1 MDSLLKEHK
10 KILTDPNFEH
20 LSKMHSD
27 LTTSL
32 TQSLAS
38 PVLMMN
44 LEEDHSHKKTHRL
57 GDAEKDDLLNL
68 ALKAKKSK
76 KEQKKLKFLII

>member
-1 MDSLLKEHK
+1 
-10 KILTDPNFEH
+10 
-20 LSKMHSD
+20 MHTD
-27 LTTSL
+27 LTKSL

-44 LEEDHSHKKTHRL
+44 LEEDHSHKKTRGIL
-57 GDAEKDDLLNL
+57 MDAEKDDPLNL
-68 ALKAKKSK
+68 ALKVKKAKKSK

>member
-1 MDSLLKEHK
+1 MEHK

-20 LSKMHSD
+20 LSKMHTD
-27 LTTSL
+27 LTKSL
-32 TQSLAS
+32 TKSLAS

-57 GDAEKDDLLNL
+57 MDVEKDDLLNL
-68 ALKAKKSK
+68 ALKVKKAKKSK
-76 KEQKKLKFLII
+76 KDHKKLKFLII